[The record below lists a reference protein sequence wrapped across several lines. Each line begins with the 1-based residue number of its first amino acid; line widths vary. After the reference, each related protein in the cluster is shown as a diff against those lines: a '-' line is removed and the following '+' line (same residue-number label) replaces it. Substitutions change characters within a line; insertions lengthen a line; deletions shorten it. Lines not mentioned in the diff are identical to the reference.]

1 MVPKAGPSQSLIRRS
16 AAGSANLAAVPALYA
31 PNPEAAK
38 RFIEYFAANIRN
50 VNTRRAYLHAVR
62 EFADWCARQRFNEI
76 VDIEPLHVA
85 AYIEQLTLR
94 LAKPSVKQHLA
105 AIRMLFDWLVVGQVI
120 ATNPAA
126 PVRGPKY
133 TVKKGKTPVLAQDE
147 ARELLEAIDIFT
159 VVGLRDR
166 ALIAMMIY
174 TFGRVGAVIKM
185 RIEDYYTQGRRGWVR
200 LHEKGGKRHEMPC
213 NHNLEAYLD
222 AYINAAG
229 IADDFKGYL
238 FRSIRGKT
246 KVLTGNPLAQSNVYR
261 MICRRAMLAGIK
273 TRIGNH
279 TFRATG
285 ITQYLRNGG
294 RRELAQQMAAHESP
308 RTTALYDRRDDE
320 VAVDEVER
328 IVI

>member
-1 MVPKAGPSQSLIRRS
+1 MVPKAAQVQTLVRRT
-16 AAGSANLAAVPALYA
+16 AGANLATDPALYA

-38 RFIEYFAANIRN
+38 RFIEYFAAHIRN
-50 VNTRRAYLHAVR
+50 LNTRRAYLHAVR
-62 EFADWCARQRFNEI
+62 EFADWCALQGFHEI

-85 AYIEQLTLR
+85 AYIERLTAR

-105 AIRMLFDWLVVGQVI
+105 AIRMLFDWLVVGQVM

-133 TVKKGKTPVLAQDE
+133 TVKKGKTPVLGQDE
-147 ARELLEAIDIFT
+147 ARELLESIDVST

-213 NHNLEAYLD
+213 NHNLEAYID
-222 AYINAAG
+222 AYITAAG
-229 IADDFKGYL
+229 INDDFKGYL
-238 FRSIRGKT
+238 FRSTRSKT
-246 KVLTGNPLAQSNVYR
+246 GRLTANPLAQSNVYR
-261 MICRRAMLAGIK
+261 MIRRRAMMAGIK

-328 IVI
+328 ILI

>member
-1 MVPKAGPSQSLIRRS
+1 VAG
-16 AAGSANLAAVPALYA
+16 
-31 PNPEAAK
+31 
-38 RFIEYFAANIRN
+38 
-50 VNTRRAYLHAVR
+50 
-62 EFADWCARQRFNEI
+62 
-76 VDIEPLHVA
+76 
-85 AYIEQLTLR
+85 YIEQLATR
-94 LAKPSVKQHLA
+94 VAKPSVKQHLA
-105 AIRMLFDWLVVGQVI
+105 AIRMLFDWLVVGQVM

-133 TVKKGKTPVLAQDE
+133 TVKKGKTPVLTQEE
-147 ARELLEAIDIFT
+147 ARELLEKIDT
-159 VVGLRDR
+159 TTLLGLRDR
-166 ALIAMMIY
+166 ALISMMIY

-222 AYINAAG
+222 EYLKAAG
-229 IADDFKGYL
+229 ISEDFKGYL
-238 FRSIRGKT
+238 FRTAQGRSAT
-246 KVLTGNPLAQSNVYR
+246 LTGNPLAQSNVYR
-261 MICRRAMLAGIK
+261 MIRRRAMEAGIK

-328 IVI
+328 ILI

>member
-1 MVPKAGPSQSLIRRS
+1 MSTALRRSSLSPSQ
-16 AAGSANLAAVPALYA
+16 LASVPALYA
-31 PNPEAAK
+31 PNPAAAK

-62 EFADWCARQRFNEI
+62 EFADWCALQRFHEI

-85 AYIEQLTLR
+85 AYIEQLTGR

-105 AIRMLFDWLVVGQVI
+105 AIRMLFDWMVVGQVM

-133 TVKKGKTPVLAQDE
+133 TVKKGKTPVLAQEE
-147 ARELLEAIDIFT
+147 ARELLDTIDVST
-159 VVGLRDR
+159 VAGLRDR
-166 ALIAMMIY
+166 ALIATMIY

-185 RIEDYYTQGRRGWVR
+185 RVEDYYTQGRRGWVR

-213 NHNLEAYLD
+213 NHNLEAYID
-222 AYINAAG
+222 AYIKAAG
-229 IADDFKGYL
+229 IGDDYKGYL
-238 FRSIRGKT
+238 FRSIPGKSRQ
-246 KVLTGNPLAQSNVYR
+246 LTGNPLAQSNVYQ
-261 MICRRAMLAGIK
+261 MIRRRAIMAGIK

-328 IVI
+328 ILI